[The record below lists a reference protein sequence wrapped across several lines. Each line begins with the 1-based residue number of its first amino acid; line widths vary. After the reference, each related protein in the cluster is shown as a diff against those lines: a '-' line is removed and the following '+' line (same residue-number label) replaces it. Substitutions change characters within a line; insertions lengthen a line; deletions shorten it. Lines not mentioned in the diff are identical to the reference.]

1 MKLIIQIPCFNEE
14 KTLPDTIHDLPRQV
28 EGITEIEWL
37 VIDDGSSDR
46 TMEVARSLGVHH
58 IVQHDRNKGLA
69 MAFQSGLNASLQLG
83 ADVIVNTDA
92 DNQYPGRYIPELV
105 RPILARRADIV
116 IGDRQTD
123 RIEHFSGA
131 KKLLQKVGSAVVRYV
146 SGTQVPDAPSGFR
159 AWSRESALR
168 INVLTGYTYTLET
181 VIQAGA
187 KNLTV
192 LHIPVETN
200 PKLRESRLIRST
212 PQYVIHSALTIL
224 RLFVLYQP
232 LRIFSYLSL
241 PFAMIGAGLWL
252 RYAALWLQGE
262 AGRGAHVQSIVVG
275 SALII
280 IAFLIFLIGLLGDL
294 IAINRRLHEESL
306 YYLKRAVLLKSD
318 ESPQKVEPAPDHEE
332 HTRAGSLSADPM
344 ESQT

>member
-14 KTLPDTIHDLPRQV
+14 KTLPQTIQDLPRQV
-28 EGITEIEWL
+28 DGIAEIEWL

-46 TMEVARSLGVHH
+46 TVEVAHSLGVHH
-58 IVQHDRNKGLA
+58 IVRHDRNKGLA
-69 MAFQSGLNASLQLG
+69 TAFQSGLNASLQLG

-92 DNQYPGRYIPELV
+92 DNQYPGRYIPKLV
-105 RPILARRADIV
+105 QPILAHQADIV

-123 RIEHFSGA
+123 RIEHFSGS
-131 KKLLQKVGSAVVRYV
+131 KKLLQKVGSAVVRFV
-146 SGTQVPDAPSGFR
+146 SRTQVPDAPSGFR
-159 AWSRESALR
+159 AWSREAALR

-192 LHIPVETN
+192 LHIAVETN

-212 PQYVIHSALTIL
+212 RQYVIRSALTIL

-232 LRIFSYLSL
+232 LRIFAYLSL
-241 PFAMIGAGLWL
+241 PFALIGAGLWL
-252 RYAALWLQGE
+252 RYAVLWLQGE
-262 AGRGAHVQSIVVG
+262 AARGAHVQSIVVG

-306 YYLKRAVLLKSD
+306 YYLKRVVLLKPD
-318 ESPQKVEPAPDHEE
+318 GSPGKTDLALDTTEPIQ
-332 HTRAGSLSADPM
+332 AGSLSEDHT
-344 ESQT
+344 EQQG